1 MDSGSGKKTI
11 FAAIGANLAIAITK
25 FIAAAITGSSAMLSE
40 GIHSSVD
47 TVNELL
53 LLLGIH
59 LSKKPPDK
67 NHPFGHG
74 QELYFW
80 SLIVAILVFSVG
92 GGMSIYEG
100 ISHLLHPHPL
110 EDPMWNYIVLGL
122 AIVFEGFS
130 WSVAWKEFQPQKGK
144 QSTWQAI
151 RTSKDP
157 TVFTVLFEDSAA
169 LLGLIVALSGI
180 FFGHLFNNPYLDG
193 AASIVIGLIL
203 AVIAVVLAYE
213 SRGLLLGESANS
225 STVASIREIAASDPA
240 VEGVMR
246 VLTMHF
252 GPHEILLNL
261 EIQFHKTL
269 SAEEVASAVE
279 RIEKTICKKY
289 PYIKNIFIEA
299 QSLTANRKAATSPDE
314 KSST

>member
-25 FIAAAITGSSAMLSE
+25 FIAAAVTGSSAMLSE
-40 GIHSSVD
+40 GIHSTVD
-47 TVNELL
+47 TANELL

-59 LSKKPPDK
+59 LSKKPPDE

-110 EDPMWNYIVLGL
+110 EDPIWNYIVLGV

-157 TVFTVLFEDSAA
+157 TIFTVLFEDSAA
-169 LLGLIVALSGI
+169 LLGLIVAFLGI

-193 AASIVIGLIL
+193 TASIVIGLIL
-203 AVIAVVLAYE
+203 AVIAVLLAYE

-225 STVASIREIAASDPA
+225 STVASIRGIAASDPS

-279 RIEKTICKKY
+279 RLEKTICKKH
-289 PYIKNIFIEA
+289 PDIKNIFIEA
-299 QSLTANRKAATSPDE
+299 QSLTANRKAATRSD
-314 KSST
+314 

>member
-1 MDSGSGKKTI
+1 MSSESSKKTI
-11 FAAIGANLAIAITK
+11 FAAIASNFAIAIIK

-47 TVNELL
+47 TINELL

-67 NHPFGHG
+67 NHPFGYG

-92 GGMSIYEG
+92 GGMSFYEG

-122 AIVFEGFS
+122 AIVFEGIS
-130 WSVAWKEFQPQKGK
+130 WSIAWKEFQPQKGK
-144 QSTWQAI
+144 QSIWQAI

-157 TVFTVLFEDSAA
+157 TIFTVLFEDTAA
-169 LLGLIVALSGI
+169 ILGLIVAFIGV
-180 FFGHLFNNPYLDG
+180 FFGHLLNNPYLDG
-193 AASIVIGLIL
+193 TASIVIGVIL
-203 AVIAVVLAYE
+203 AVVAMVLAYE

-252 GPHEILLNL
+252 GPEEILLNL
-261 EIQFHKTL
+261 EIQFSKNL
-269 SAEEVASAVE
+269 SAAEVASAVDRLE
-279 RIEKTICKKY
+279 QSICNKH
-289 PYIKNIFIEA
+289 PNIKHTFIEA
-299 QSLTANRKAATSPDE
+299 QSLTANRRAATSPN
-314 KSST
+314 

>member
-1 MDSGSGKKTI
+1 
-11 FAAIGANLAIAITK
+11 
-25 FIAAAITGSSAMLSE
+25 
-40 GIHSSVD
+40 
-47 TVNELL
+47 
-53 LLLGIH
+53 
-59 LSKKPPDK
+59 
-67 NHPFGHG
+67 
-74 QELYFW
+74 
-80 SLIVAILVFSVG
+80 
-92 GGMSIYEG
+92 MSIYEG

-110 EDPMWNYIVLGL
+110 EDPIWNYIVLGV

-144 QSTWQAI
+144 QSIWQAI

-157 TVFTVLFEDSAA
+157 TIFTVLFEDSAA
-169 LLGLIVALSGI
+169 LLGLIVAFLGI

-193 AASIVIGLIL
+193 TASIVIGLIL
-203 AVIAVVLAYE
+203 AVIAVLLAYE

-225 STVASIREIAASDPA
+225 STVASIRGIAASDPS

-269 SAEEVASAVE
+269 SAEEVASTVE
-279 RIEKTICKKY
+279 RLEKTICKKH
-289 PYIKNIFIEA
+289 PDIKNIFIEA
-299 QSLTANRKAATSPDE
+299 QSLTANRKAATRSD
-314 KSST
+314 